1 MNKLTI
7 MGLGPGSK
15 KFITLDVYNKL
26 IASEK
31 VYLRTAK
38 HPIVDELKKYTEF
51 ESFDDYYENYDTFE
65 EVYQNISKEILKKL
79 QTEDVVYAVPG
90 NPFVAE
96 KTVEYLI
103 AEVENIE
110 ILHGSSFIDA
120 IISSLKVDPVD
131 GFSII
136 DGMTIEEAK
145 IDITIDNL
153 IIQVY
158 NERVASDVKLKL
170 MEYYPDDTDIIIVKA
185 AGVDNLEEIIEAKLY
200 ELDRYELD
208 HLTSIYIKKIK
219 DNREFFYL
227 EDLVDVVR
235 ILRSPSGCP
244 WDKKQT
250 HQTLTKN
257 LIEESYEVVD
267 AINEDDL
274 FALEEALGDLLLQV
288 VFHASIASDNGYF
301 NINDVI
307 AGIHNKMI
315 RRHPHVFGDIDA
327 SDVDEVK
334 KNWEEIKSKEKN
346 NPTLIEELDS
356 IPNSFPPLL
365 KLEKFQK
372 KLLKYG
378 KISSDIDKVINEIKD
393 LLHKF
398 SDDLNKNTLNDVLV
412 DLLFLIIH
420 LSIITKIDVF
430 TLLDDRIRKQK
441 SRYIE

>member
-26 IASEK
+26 MESKK

-38 HPIVDELKKYTEF
+38 HPIVKELQKYTSF
-51 ESFDDYYENYDTFE
+51 ESFDDYYEKYETFE
-65 EVYQNISKEILKKL
+65 EVYENISKEILKKL
-79 QTEDVVYAVPG
+79 EIEDVVYAVPG

-96 KTVEYLI
+96 KTVELLI
-103 AEVENIE
+103 NEVEHVE
-110 ILHGSSFIDA
+110 VLHGSSFIDA
-120 IISSLKVDPVD
+120 IISSLKIDPVD

-136 DGMTIEEAK
+136 DGMNMEEVK

-185 AGVDNLEEIIEAKLY
+185 AGVDDLEEIIRAKLY
-200 ELDRYELD
+200 ELDRYDLD
-208 HLTSIYIKKIK
+208 HLTSIYIEKVVEDRDLI
-219 DNREFFYL
+219 YL
-227 EDLVDVVR
+227 EDLVKIVD

-257 LIEESYEVVD
+257 LIEESYEVID
-267 AINEDDL
+267 AIKEDDL
-274 FALEEALGDLLLQV
+274 FGLEEELGDLLLQV

-301 NINDVI
+301 TIKDVI
-307 AGIHNKMI
+307 AGISDKMI
-315 RRHPHVFGDIDA
+315 RRHPHVFSDVEA
-327 SDVDEVK
+327 SDVEEVK
-334 KNWEEIKSKEKN
+334 KNWEAIKSEEKN
-346 NPTLIEELDS
+346 NPTLQDELNG

-365 KLEKFQK
+365 KLEKIQK
-372 KLLKYG
+372 KLLKYD
-378 KISSDIDKVINEIKD
+378 KVSSDKNEVLMEIKGISNALSKDLNVNEMND
-393 LLHKF
+393 LLINLLFAMVKF
-398 SDDLNKNTLNDVLV
+398 S
-412 DLLFLIIH
+412 IIAK
-420 LSIITKIDVF
+420 TDVF
-430 TLLDDRIRKQK
+430 TLIDDRINKEK
-441 SRYIE
+441 KKYLD